1 MANLSSANTCELTIL
16 MPCLNEAETLEKCIS
31 KALHFLKMNSIN
43 GEVLI
48 ADNGST
54 DGSQEIAKS
63 LGARVV
69 DISQKGYGAAL
80 IGGINNAQGTYTIMG
95 DSDDSYDF
103 TGLLPF
109 VIALRNGADLV
120 MGNRFTG
127 GIDKGAMPFL
137 HRYLGNPVLS
147 FIGRLFFKIPVGDF
161 HCGLRG
167 FNTQVMRNLNLKTT
181 GMEFASEMI
190 VRAALENIVIR
201 EVPTTL
207 VKDGRSRPP
216 HLHTWRDGWRHLK
229 FLLMHSP
236 DWLFFIPGLFFL
248 ITGIILIFS
257 LFSGPVQI
265 SGINFDLNT
274 YTFGCF
280 MAIAGVQLIVTSA
293 IAHQYAASS
302 GMLPPKIKQNSLNNL
317 ITTDRLTGL
326 AAIFIAAGLTIFLVA
341 FSQWASANF
350 GNLVVEKSSRLVIL
364 ALSTG
369 FIGVQFFFSGFFIG
383 ILQIPLKRQ

>member
-1 MANLSSANTCELTIL
+1 MPNLANNNTYELTIL
-16 MPCLNEAETLEKCIS
+16 MPCLNEAETLGRCVT
-31 KALHFLKMNSIN
+31 KALNFLKLNSIS

-54 DGSQEIAKS
+54 DGSQEIASS
-63 LGARVV
+63 LGARV
-69 DISQKGYGAAL
+69 IAIPQKGYGAAL
-80 IGGINNAQGTYTIMG
+80 IGGINDANGTYTIMG

-103 TGLLPF
+103 TALLPF
-109 VIALRNGADLV
+109 VLALRSGADLV
-120 MGNRFTG
+120 IGNRFTG

-167 FNTQVMRNLNLKTT
+167 FNTQVMRNLELKTT

-190 VRAALENIVIR
+190 VRSALENIKIQ

-229 FLLMHSP
+229 FLLMHNP
-236 DWLFFIPGLFFL
+236 FWLFFVPGIFFL
-248 ITGIILIFS
+248 FSGALIVS
-257 LFSGPVQI
+257 ALFSGPMRL
-265 SGINFDLNT
+265 GGLNLDLNT

-280 MAIAGVQLIVTSA
+280 MAIVGVQLIVSTGVTY
-293 IAHQYAASS
+293 QYAFST
-302 GMLPPKIKQNSLNNL
+302 GILPPTNRLKSISQY
-317 ITTDRLTGL
+317 ITTDRLVL
-326 AAIFIAAGLTIFLVA
+326 IAAIAIAAGIAIFFIA
-341 FSQWASANF
+341 INQWASVDF
-350 GNLVVEKSSRLVIL
+350 GDLVIDKASRIVIL
-364 ALSTG
+364 ALSILV
-369 FIGVQFFFSGFFIG
+369 IGIQLFFSGFLIG
-383 ILQIPLKRQ
+383 ILQIQSKRQ

>member
-1 MANLSSANTCELTIL
+1 MPNLPTSNTCELTIL
-16 MPCLNEAETLEKCIS
+16 MPCLNEAETLAICVT
-31 KALHFLKMNSIN
+31 KALNFLKLNSIN

-54 DGSQEIAKS
+54 DGSQKIASS

-69 DISQKGYGAAL
+69 AIPQKGYGAAL
-80 IGGINNAQGTYTIMG
+80 IGGINNANGIYTIMG

-103 TGLLPF
+103 TALMPF
-109 VIALRNGADLV
+109 VLALRGGADLV
-120 MGNRFTG
+120 IGNRFSG

-167 FNTQVMRNLNLKTT
+167 FNTQVMRNLELKTT

-190 VRAALENIVIR
+190 VRSALENIRIQ

-229 FLLMHSP
+229 FLLMHNP
-236 DWLFFIPGLFFL
+236 FWLFFVPGIFFL
-248 ITGIILIFS
+248 FIGMLIVGS
-257 LFSGPVQI
+257 LFTGPVKL
-265 SGINFDLNT
+265 GALNLDLNT

-280 MAIAGVQLIVTSA
+280 MTIAGVQLIVSAGVTYQYAFSTGILPPTNRLKALNQRLTTDCLVFIGGIA
-293 IAHQYAASS
+293 IAL
-302 GMLPPKIKQNSLNNL
+302 GIG
-317 ITTDRLTGL
+317 IFFV
-326 AAIFIAAGLTIFLVA
+326 AI
-341 FSQWASANF
+341 SQWASVNF
-350 GNLVVEKSSRLVIL
+350 GDLVIDKASRIVIL
-364 ALSTG
+364 ALSILV
-369 FIGVQFFFSGFFIG
+369 IGIQLFFSGFLIG
-383 ILQIPLKRQ
+383 ILQIQSKRQ

>member
-1 MANLSSANTCELTIL
+1 MTNLSTSSICELTIL

-31 KALHFLKMNSIN
+31 KALLFLKSNSIN

-54 DGSQEIAKS
+54 DGSQDIATR

-69 DISQKGYGAAL
+69 AISQKGYGAAL
-80 IGGINNAQGTYTIMG
+80 IGGINSAKGTYTIMG

-109 VIALRNGADLV
+109 VMALRDGADLV
-120 MGNRFTG
+120 IGNRFAG

-147 FIGRLFFKIPVGDF
+147 FIGRLFFNIPVGDF

-167 FNTQVMRNLNLKTT
+167 FNTEVMRNLNLKTS

-190 VRAALENIVIR
+190 VRAALEKVTIR

-236 DWLFFIPGLFFL
+236 NWLFLAPGVAFL
-248 ITGIILIFS
+248 MIGILLVLT
-257 LFSGPVQI
+257 LFSGPLQI
-265 SGINFDLNT
+265 AGINFDLNT

-280 MAIAGVQLIVTSA
+280 LAITGIQLIATSA
-293 IAHQYAASS
+293 IAHQYAVSS
-302 GMLPPKIKQNSLNNL
+302 GILPPKLKSNNLNRL
-317 ITTDRLTGL
+317 ITTDRLTGI
-326 AAIFIAAGLTIFLVA
+326 AAIFIALGLMIFFGA
-341 FSQWASANF
+341 FSHWASTNF
-350 GNLVVEKSSRLVIL
+350 GNLVIEKSSRLVIL
-364 ALSTG
+364 GLTTG
-369 FIGVQFFFSGFFIG
+369 FIGIQLFFSGFLIG
-383 ILQIPLKRQ
+383 ILEIPFKR